1 MKETNIPSLITH
13 LFQGLFLLITAIL
26 CVGPFV
32 WVIFSSFK
40 SNKEILNSAFA
51 LPNAWNF
58 DGYRRALE
66 MSPIFLFFGNSV
78 FISITNTIISVL
90 VVAMA
95 AYAIARFNFRG
106 KTLFTLSLSSSLLV
120 PISAL
125 LMPIYL
131 IMSRIGLLDSKASLI
146 LVYAALGL
154 PTSLFILRGTFL
166 AIPREIEEAA
176 AIDGSGQLRTFFQIV
191 MPMAKS
197 GLATAATLHFLTSW
211 NEFMF
216 GICDAPT
223 GMLRSF
229 AHLYGIAPETVTAT
243 CYGLNHLS
251 FFNSIQFS
259 GKEMLPTLIND
270 DRIYATTDMRFFSK
284 ELTKKMGC
292 ILNEYLYYFFYR
304 EKAVQN
310 ILDAHVTRGEV
321 IRDVNK
327 HMIEELSHLDPVKDF
342 DKCLEVYVKW
352 QGQRSAMYMKNETGI
367 RRPDPFTF
375 DLTSHDDGG
384 YAGVALKYIKAQQ
397 TGKPVEMIF
406 CVPNNGA
413 IPGLLDSDVVEIS
426 CTIQPDGT
434 YLPHAIQNPGEI
446 PMEII
451 RRVKLY
457 ERYASRAIRNRSRD
471 DAITCLMVHP
481 LVNSYSL
488 AETLVDEYLK
498 LNQEYIKEWS

>member
-1 MKETNIPSLITH
+1 MPEFKKKTALGLRDLPENGQECTH
-13 LFQGLFLLITAIL
+13 VLLTHSEYDGLLAKVACAERDARSVYTAASQKIAQA
-26 CVGPFV
+26 
-32 WVIFSSFK
+32 
-40 SNKEILNSAFA
+40 ERNSAQA
-51 LPNAWNF
+51 K
-58 DGYRRALE
+58 E
-66 MSPIFLFFGNSV
+66 
-78 FISITNTIISVL
+78 
-90 VVAMA
+90 A
-95 AYAIARFNFRG
+95 AYAEVNAVQKDLEEACRKIEYLNGLNKNLLRIARERANADRKLRPK
-106 KTLFTLSLSSSLLV
+106 KT
-120 PISAL
+120 
-125 LMPIYL
+125 
-131 IMSRIGLLDSKASLI
+131 
-146 LVYAALGL
+146 
-154 PTSLFILRGTFL
+154 
-166 AIPREIEEAA
+166 
-176 AIDGSGQLRTFFQIV
+176 
-191 MPMAKS
+191 
-197 GLATAATLHFLTSW
+197 H
-211 NEFMF
+211 
-216 GICDAPT
+216 
-223 GMLRSF
+223 
-229 AHLYGIAPETVTAT
+229 GIAPETVTAT

>member
-1 MKETNIPSLITH
+1 
-13 LFQGLFLLITAIL
+13 
-26 CVGPFV
+26 
-32 WVIFSSFK
+32 
-40 SNKEILNSAFA
+40 
-51 LPNAWNF
+51 
-58 DGYRRALE
+58 
-66 MSPIFLFFGNSV
+66 
-78 FISITNTIISVL
+78 
-90 VVAMA
+90 
-95 AYAIARFNFRG
+95 
-106 KTLFTLSLSSSLLV
+106 
-120 PISAL
+120 
-125 LMPIYL
+125 
-131 IMSRIGLLDSKASLI
+131 
-146 LVYAALGL
+146 
-154 PTSLFILRGTFL
+154 
-166 AIPREIEEAA
+166 
-176 AIDGSGQLRTFFQIV
+176 
-191 MPMAKS
+191 
-197 GLATAATLHFLTSW
+197 
-211 NEFMF
+211 
-216 GICDAPT
+216 
-223 GMLRSF
+223 
-229 AHLYGIAPETVTAT
+229 
-243 CYGLNHLS
+243 
-251 FFNSIQFS
+251 
-259 GKEMLPTLIND
+259 MLPTLIND

-284 ELTKKMGC
+284 ELTKKIGC

-498 LNQEYIKEWS
+498 ANQEYIKEWS

>member
-1 MKETNIPSLITH
+1 
-13 LFQGLFLLITAIL
+13 
-26 CVGPFV
+26 
-32 WVIFSSFK
+32 
-40 SNKEILNSAFA
+40 
-51 LPNAWNF
+51 
-58 DGYRRALE
+58 
-66 MSPIFLFFGNSV
+66 
-78 FISITNTIISVL
+78 
-90 VVAMA
+90 
-95 AYAIARFNFRG
+95 
-106 KTLFTLSLSSSLLV
+106 
-120 PISAL
+120 
-125 LMPIYL
+125 
-131 IMSRIGLLDSKASLI
+131 
-146 LVYAALGL
+146 
-154 PTSLFILRGTFL
+154 
-166 AIPREIEEAA
+166 
-176 AIDGSGQLRTFFQIV
+176 
-191 MPMAKS
+191 
-197 GLATAATLHFLTSW
+197 
-211 NEFMF
+211 
-216 GICDAPT
+216 
-223 GMLRSF
+223 
-229 AHLYGIAPETVTAT
+229 
-243 CYGLNHLS
+243 
-251 FFNSIQFS
+251 
-259 GKEMLPTLIND
+259 MLPTLIND

-327 HMIEELSHLDPVKDF
+327 HRIEERSHLDPVKDF

-457 ERYASRAIRNRSRD
+457 ERYASRAIRTRSRD

>member
-1 MKETNIPSLITH
+1 MKPKKSTLAIFLLPAIV
-13 LFQGLFLLITAIL
+13 LFLLIYLLPLLLVVCT
-26 CVGPFV
+26 
-32 WVIFSSFK
+32 SFFNWK
-40 SNKEILNSAFA
+40 I
-51 LPNAWNF
+51 
-58 DGYRRALE
+58 G
-66 MSPIFLFFGNSV
+66 SPIFFSGLENYLKAVQDKNVHAAVGHTLIWVLLQSTVHV
-78 FISITNTIISVL
+78 FLGTLLAFILAKQFRGWKVFRTVCMLPNVISTAALAMILLNVFKTDSGLLNGIISLITGNKFEWNWYFNSKTAIPSVTL
-90 VVAMA
+90 GWLLYPGLITILMLA
-95 AYAIARFNFRG
+95 AIN
-106 KTLFTLSLSSSLLV
+106 SI
-120 PISAL
+120 P
-125 LMPIYL
+125 MD
-131 IMSRIGLLDSKASLI
+131 LLD
-146 LVYAALGL
+146 
-154 PTSLFILRGTFL
+154 
-166 AIPREIEEAA
+166 
-176 AIDGSGQLRTFFQIV
+176 
-191 MPMAKS
+191 
-197 GLATAATLHFLTSW
+197 
-211 NEFMF
+211 
-216 GICDAPT
+216 
-223 GMLRSF
+223 
-229 AHLYGIAPETVTAT
+229 GIAPETVTAT